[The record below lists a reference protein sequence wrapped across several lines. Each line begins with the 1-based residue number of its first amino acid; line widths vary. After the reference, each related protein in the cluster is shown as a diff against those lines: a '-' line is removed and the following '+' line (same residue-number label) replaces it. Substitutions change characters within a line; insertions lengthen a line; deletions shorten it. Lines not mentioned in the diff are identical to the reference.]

1 VEPNTGPDVK
11 SRLYQM
17 VQAHKSWNAFW
28 LEATDPPTK
37 PIRDSN
43 VTMLMLANGGS
54 ASRSSFG
61 FLMAS
66 SRQPD
71 KKQKDRQRE
80 CARDVL
86 GQVEQLTQGKS
97 EGDLRAWY
105 QVPAVD
111 ESLEPEAERTALE
124 KLKSTMESRLVA
136 TAGKSSGAD
145 PVVEV
150 EFPEPQSCVIC
161 GLTDYGGSEDS
172 TKDPDISVLDF
183 FEPDS
188 VDLFKEAKRLGG
200 LVRLRWYL
208 AVVKA
213 SRKATSPAQE
223 GLYRPLSLGMGFA
236 TDQKIAKAR
245 ALRAAEVRA
254 EVLTEAMFLKPPQK
268 DGKT

>member
-1 VEPNTGPDVK
+1 MK

-17 VQAHKSWNAFW
+17 VQARKSWNAFW
-28 LEATDPPTK
+28 LEAIDPPTK
-37 PIRDSN
+37 AIRDSN
-43 VTMLMLANGGS
+43 VTMLMLANGGN

-61 FLMAS
+61 FLMSS

-86 GQVEQLTQGKS
+86 AQVEQLTQGKS

-111 ESLEPEAERTALE
+111 ESLEPEAEQKAVE
-124 KLKSTMESRLVA
+124 KLKSTVESRLVA
-136 TAGKSSGAD
+136 TAGNASGAA

-150 EFPEPQSCVIC
+150 EFPEPQSCVITS
-161 GLTDYGGSEDS
+161 LADYGGQEDS
-172 TKDPDISVLDF
+172 TKEPDISVLDF

-268 DGKT
+268 DAKT

>member
-1 VEPNTGPDVK
+1 
-11 SRLYQM
+11 
-17 VQAHKSWNAFW
+17 
-28 LEATDPPTK
+28 
-37 PIRDSN
+37 
-43 VTMLMLANGGS
+43 MLMLANGS
-54 ASRSSFG
+54 NASRSSFG

-66 SRQPD
+66 SRAPD

-86 GQVEQLTQGKS
+86 AQVEQLTQGKS

-111 ESLEPEAERTALE
+111 EILEPEAEAKAVE
-124 KLKSTMESRLVA
+124 KLKSTVESRLEA
-136 TAGKSSGAD
+136 TAGKDSGAA

-150 EFPEPQSCVIC
+150 EFQEPQGCVIC
-161 GLTDYGGSEDS
+161 SLADYGGQEDS
-172 TKDPDISVLDF
+172 TKEPDISVLDF

-188 VDLFKEAKRLGG
+188 ADLFKEAKRLGG

-213 SRKATSPAQE
+213 SRKASSPAQE
-223 GLYRPLSLGMGFA
+223 GLYRPLPLGMGLA

-268 DGKT
+268 DKT

>member
-1 VEPNTGPDVK
+1 
-11 SRLYQM
+11 
-17 VQAHKSWNAFW
+17 
-28 LEATDPPTK
+28 
-37 PIRDSN
+37 
-43 VTMLMLANGGS
+43 
-54 ASRSSFG
+54 
-61 FLMAS
+61 MAS
-66 SRQPD
+66 CRAPD
-71 KKQKDRQRE
+71 KKQKERQRE
-80 CARDVL
+80 CARDVVA
-86 GQVEQLTQGKS
+86 QVEQLTQGKS

-111 ESLEPEAERTALE
+111 EILEPEAEAKAVE
-124 KLKSTMESRLVA
+124 KLKSTVEGRLEA
-136 TAGKSSGAD
+136 TKGKDSEAA

-150 EFPEPQSCVIC
+150 AFQEPQSCVIC
-161 GLTDYGGSEDS
+161 GLADYGGQEDS

-188 VDLFKEAKRLGG
+188 ADLFKEAKRLGG

-213 SRKATSPAQE
+213 SRKTGDAAQDA
-223 GLYRPLSLGMGFA
+223 LYRPLPLGMGLA